1 MTADPRLAALAAVA
15 ASILVGAAGQVLLK
29 QGMDA
34 RGPVTLAAG
43 RLGRIVWDMLRNGR
57 LLAGMGLYAV
67 SAAGWLY
74 GLARVDLS
82 YAYPLLAANL
92 VLVALGARL
101 VLREPVPPLRWAGI
115 ALISLGIVL
124 VAAS

>member
-43 RLGRIVWDMLRNGR
+43 RLGRIVWDIHRN
-57 LLAGMGLYAV
+57 
-67 SAAGWLY
+67 
-74 GLARVDLS
+74 ARQ
-82 YAYPLLAANL
+82 LAAM
-92 VLVALGARL
+92 AL
-101 VLREPVPPLRWAGI
+101 
-115 ALISLGIVL
+115 
-124 VAAS
+124 